1 MEKEIKFDTGSNYEF
16 ENARFK
22 SLLISLRY
30 FLIGRN
36 NELLSFEKIKKDFEL
51 YNQKNLGI
59 QTVKLKDI
67 VGSLDRYKDFDSYF
81 LPKKMHLQKRWAN
94 IHNLLVKDVILPPV
108 KLYKV
113 GELYFVFDGNH
124 RVSVS
129 KRMGKEYIDA
139 EVIEFITDVKITSDM
154 DPNQLFILAER
165 EKFLNI
171 TGLKHERPDNKMRIT
186 APGKYDFLLEQ
197 INKLMVQMNEDK
209 KADEK
214 LVTFKEAALFW
225 YDNIYLPAIEII
237 KRYGI
242 LDRFPKRTKTDL
254 YIWINEHKRYLSLKY
269 GREVVTKFAA
279 QDIIKRYNRNP
290 INRLKFRLTNFRYK
304 RKNKVKDN

>member
-1 MEKEIKFDTGSNYEF
+1 MEKESNFNTDSAHEFD
-16 ENARFK
+16 NARFK
-22 SLLISLRY
+22 SMLLNLRY
-30 FLIGRN
+30 FLVGRN
-36 NELLSFEKIKKDFEL
+36 NELLSFEKIKRNLEL
-51 YNQKNLGI
+51 YNQRNLGI
-59 QTVKLKDI
+59 KTVRIKDI

-81 LPKKMHLQKRWAN
+81 LPKKMSLQRRWAN

-113 GELYFVFDGNH
+113 GEVYFVFDGNH

-129 KRMGKEYIDA
+129 KKMGVEFIDA
-139 EVIEFITDVKITSDM
+139 EVIEFSTDVKISSDM
-154 DPNQLFILAER
+154 DHNEIFILAER

-171 TGLKHERPDNKMRIT
+171 TGLKQERPDNKMRIT
-186 APGKYDFLLEQ
+186 APGQYDFLLSQ

-214 LVTFKEAALFW
+214 MTTFREASLFW

-237 KRYGI
+237 KKYGI
-242 LDRFPKRTKTDL
+242 LQKFPKRTKTDL

-269 GREVVTKFAA
+269 GRDIITKFAA
-279 QDIIKRYNRNP
+279 QDIMKRYSRNP
-290 INRLKFRLTNFRYK
+290 FNRMKLRIINIGH
-304 RKNKVKDN
+304 KNIKYD